1 MLQIIILAVIL
12 MGIAFAGF
20 AIKILIQKDG
30 EFKKSCSSV
39 HPTTGE
45 RLGCVC
51 GHGDGSE
58 ECENKDEVKV
68 AAIKVE
74 SARL

>member
-1 MLQIIILAVIL
+1 MLQIIILTAIL
-12 MGIAFAGF
+12 LGIAFAGF

-45 RLGCVC
+45 RLGCAC
-51 GHGDGSE
+51 GHGDGGGD
-58 ECENKDEVKV
+58 CENKDQVKV

-74 SARL
+74 SAKL

>member
-1 MLQIIILAVIL
+1 MLQIIILAAIL
-12 MGIAFAGF
+12 LAIAFAGI
-20 AIKILIQKDG
+20 AIKILVQKDG

-39 HPTTGE
+39 NPDTGE

-51 GHGDGSE
+51 GGSDSGE
-58 ECENKDEVKV
+58 VCENKKQVKV

-74 SARL
+74 NTKL